1 MNIRSFI
8 QQFDSHV
15 TAWIYAIFPQES
27 WRGFFM
33 AITTLGDPISV
44 IAITTIMIG
53 VGIYESSVRIILSG
67 IAIPGVV
74 AIGAAIKLLVE
85 RARPINEYSASL
97 ATFSFPSGHSTGS
110 MVAFGLLAYA
120 AYVKLP
126 GVWGVVLAG
135 LLLVVPILVGISRV
149 HLGAHYPSDVIAGW
163 LLGIVGLL
171 VIIFVIRPL

>member
-1 MNIRSFI
+1 MSMRSFI

-15 TAWIYAIFPQES
+15 TTWVYNVFPQES

-44 IAITTIMIG
+44 IIITIMVAGAG
-53 VGIYESSVRIILSG
+53 VYGSSVRLVLSG

-74 AIGAAIKLLVE
+74 AIGAAIKLFVE
-85 RARPINEYSASL
+85 RARPINDYSAGL

-110 MVAFGLLAYA
+110 MVAFGLLAYI

-126 GVWGVVLAG
+126 GVWGLILAG
-135 LLLVVPILVGISRV
+135 LLLLIPILVGVSRI
-149 HLGAHYPSDVIAGW
+149 HLGAHYPSDVMAGW
-163 LLGIVGLL
+163 LLGIMGLL
-171 VIIFVIRPL
+171 AIIFIIRPL